1 MTEGRFHPE
10 KKFVDIDGKVLVT
23 KDNAYLVQFADNVA
37 GTWVPRSQVEINDDG
52 TVTMPEWL
60 ALEKELI

>member
-1 MTEGRFHPE
+1 MTDRRFHPE

-23 KDNAYLVQFADNVA
+23 RKDSYLIQFEDNVA
-37 GTWVPRSQVEINDDG
+37 GTWVPMSQVEINDDG

-60 ALEKELI
+60 AMEKELI